1 MTSYLLRLG
10 GLENF
15 ESLNYG
21 EYMRE
26 EWSEIAEDIF
36 TAVWIAGLFFLVF
49 GTIAAI
55 ALR

>member
-1 MTSYLLRLG
+1 MSG
-10 GLENF
+10 GLEKF
-15 ESLNYG
+15 RVSKLG